1 MQRQRERER
10 EREEGVRKSA
20 PEGGENKGK
29 KERDIEANREIEGGE
44 NKGKKERDIE
54 ANRERWSEG
63 VINTN
68 KSERE
73 MVCVEESVIY
83 IREREREREREIG
96 QKCSKG
102 RNEGEREGTTNEDYI
117 R

>member
-1 MQRQRERER
+1 MRE
-10 EREEGVRKSA
+10 
-20 PEGGENKGK
+20 
-29 KERDIEANREIEGGE
+29 GE

-73 MVCVEESVIY
+73 MVCVEESVVY
-83 IREREREREREIG
+83 IRERERERERDRAEM
-96 QKCSKG
+96 
-102 RNEGEREGTTNEDYI
+102 
-117 R
+117 

>member
-1 MQRQRERER
+1 MRPKERVIHVTERER
-10 EREEGVRKSA
+10 E
-20 PEGGENKGK
+20 
-29 KERDIEANREIEGGE
+29 REIEGGE
-44 NKGKKERDIE
+44 NKGKKERDVE

-83 IREREREREREIG
+83 IRERERERRG
-96 QKCSKG
+96 
-102 RNEGEREGTTNEDYI
+102 EGGAEME
-117 R
+117 

>member
-1 MQRQRERER
+1 MLFR
-10 EREEGVRKSA
+10 S
-20 PEGGENKGK
+20 
-29 KERDIEANREIEGGE
+29 
-44 NKGKKERDIE
+44 IE

-83 IREREREREREIG
+83 IRERERG
-96 QKCSKG
+96 KG
-102 RNEGEREGTTNEDYI
+102 GGGAEME
-117 R
+117 

>member
-1 MQRQRERER
+1 MR
-10 EREEGVRKSA
+10 
-20 PEGGENKGK
+20 
-29 KERDIEANREIEGGE
+29 EGGE

-73 MVCVEESVIY
+73 MVCVEESVVY
-83 IREREREREREIG
+83 IREREREREIG